1 MKKPQPWLWYRHYFL
16 WAAQVIKT
24 ASSFYVF
31 FPYIWFF
38 QIKELLPDVFLIFVT
53 DEDSKE
59 LHFFLW
65 FTF

>member
-1 MKKPQPWLWYRHYFL
+1 MF
-16 WAAQVIKT
+16 
-24 ASSFYVF
+24 F